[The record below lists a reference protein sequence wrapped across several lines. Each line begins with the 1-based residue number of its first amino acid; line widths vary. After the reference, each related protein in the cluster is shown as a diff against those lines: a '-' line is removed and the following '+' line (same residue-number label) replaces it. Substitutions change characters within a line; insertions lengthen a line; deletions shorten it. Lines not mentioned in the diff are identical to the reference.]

1 MTAAAP
7 PAYDAQALRALAP
20 LIPGDAARLT
30 IIAGANDMLGTRRWA
45 ASDIEP
51 AQEFWAAPPP
61 APQGAGPAGE
71 TGIAHRLAGRRP
83 RCVIIL
89 PEALEQVERTRIFRE
104 IEGYWGEFASGD
116 TLIVRSRNHLPGLS
130 GLSSGPRNFARAFLS
145 LRLYR
150 RFRSFDRGCRGYI
163 FFGRN
168 PNESVR
174 FISTKYSLQ
183 RRFAKSFASRLSLR
197 RRGLYECL
205 SLSGIYPWL
214 EREHVFVVTKC

>member
-1 MTAAAP
+1 MTAAAT
-7 PAYDAQALRALAP
+7 PAYDAQALRVLAP

-30 IIAGANDMLGTRRWA
+30 VIAGASDMLGTRRWA

-51 AQEFWAAPPP
+51 ARGFRVSTPAPISGAEAGAAPRP
-61 APQGAGPAGE
+61 
-71 TGIAHRLAGRRP
+71 TGRQP

-89 PEALEQVERTRIFRE
+89 PEALEEVGRTRIFRE

-116 TLIVRSRNHLPGLS
+116 TLIVRSRNHLPGLA
-130 GLSSGPRNFARAFLS
+130 GLFSQPRNLARAFLS

-183 RRFAKSFASRLSLR
+183 RRFVKSFAARLSLR